1 MDEYILNL
9 LQNKKI
15 NQSTVRQTSND
26 LVIRTDIN
34 TPIIDVSPPSNI
46 IKVTPPPSNIIQVT
60 SPPSNIVQDAP
71 TPGPLTMDDIIR
83 KMASSKKV
91 INDEPEVKIHQTEPQ
106 PKTETETEIKPEY
119 ISSLK
124 NTTDQKI
131 EEHELRI
138 TNAMKR
144 YDQHIPKLVFI
155 VPYRDRPTQ
164 RTFYS
169 SHMLKILE
177 DLPDTYYKI
186 YYIQQNDGREFNRG
200 AMKNIGFL
208 VIKHQY
214 PTHYKNMTIV
224 FNDIDVMPYTN
235 ESIDYET
242 SDGVVK
248 HFYGVNTALGGIVS
262 IKATDFEKTNGFP
275 NAWDWGYDDV
285 IFQTRITKENLTID
299 YSQFSLLNDGNMISL
314 KDEATN
320 LRLKQRNPNKYNIS
334 RTDGFNTITDLNY
347 IVNMEDG
354 SVTVNNFNLTSTIQ
368 PVVRRRGV
376 LF

>member
-1 MDEYILNL
+1 
-9 LQNKKI
+9 
-15 NQSTVRQTSND
+15 
-26 LVIRTDIN
+26 
-34 TPIIDVSPPSNI
+34 
-46 IKVTPPPSNIIQVT
+46 
-60 SPPSNIVQDAP
+60 
-71 TPGPLTMDDIIR
+71 
-83 KMASSKKV
+83 
-91 INDEPEVKIHQTEPQ
+91 
-106 PKTETETEIKPEY
+106 
-119 ISSLK
+119 
-124 NTTDQKI
+124 
-131 EEHELRI
+131 
-138 TNAMKR
+138 
-144 YDQHIPKLVFI
+144 
-155 VPYRDRPTQ
+155 
-164 RTFYS
+164 
-169 SHMLKILE
+169 
-177 DLPDTYYKI
+177 
-186 YYIQQNDGREFNRG
+186 
-200 AMKNIGFL
+200 MKNIGFL